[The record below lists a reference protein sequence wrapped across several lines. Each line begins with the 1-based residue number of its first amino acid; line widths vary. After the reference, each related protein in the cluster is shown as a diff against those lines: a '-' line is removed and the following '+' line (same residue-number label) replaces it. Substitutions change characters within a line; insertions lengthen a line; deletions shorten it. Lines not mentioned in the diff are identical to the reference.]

1 MQGKFG
7 RDQHFARVAHLL
19 FREPLKPAP

>member
-19 FREPLKPAP
+19 FREPVKTAP